1 MQLCCFML
9 DAKKQQKID
18 EIMYETNDKV
28 SAIVNE
34 IRQIRFS
41 ELDEQEKNKKLD
53 KLREEFEKVMIQE
66 EQRIEEIK

>member
-1 MQLCCFML
+1 ML

-28 SAIVNE
+28 SAIVSE
-34 IRQIRFS
+34 MRQIRFS
-41 ELDEQEKNKKLD
+41 KLDEQEKSKKLD

-66 EQRIEEIK
+66 ERKIEEIIK

>member
-1 MQLCCFML
+1 ML

-34 IRQIRFS
+34 MRQIRFS
-41 ELDEQEKNKKLD
+41 KLHEQEKRKKSD
-53 KLREEFEKVMIQE
+53 KLRDEFEKVMI
-66 EQRIEEIK
+66 

>member
-1 MQLCCFML
+1 ML

-28 SAIVNE
+28 SAIVSE

-41 ELDEQEKNKKLD
+41 KLDEQEKNKKLD

>member
-1 MQLCCFML
+1 ML

-28 SAIVNE
+28 SAIVSE

-41 ELDEQEKNKKLD
+41 KLDEQEKNKKLD

-66 EQRIEEIK
+66 ERRIEEIK